1 MRQFVNKPD
10 MNGGVSGGLSFTTP
24 YGDIPMMTDF
34 DAPAGVAWFPNDK
47 ELALNT
53 NVGWEWIDEQGA
65 TWQKIPGY
73 DGFIAEMR
81 NYSELTTYRRNAH
94 GKLYGIAEV

>member
-1 MRQFVNKPD
+1 
-10 MNGGVSGGLSFTTP
+10 
-24 YGDIPMMTDF
+24 
-34 DAPAGVAWFPNDK
+34 VAWFPNDK

-65 TWQKIPGY
+65 TWQKMPGV

-94 GKLYGIAEV
+94 GKLSGITEV